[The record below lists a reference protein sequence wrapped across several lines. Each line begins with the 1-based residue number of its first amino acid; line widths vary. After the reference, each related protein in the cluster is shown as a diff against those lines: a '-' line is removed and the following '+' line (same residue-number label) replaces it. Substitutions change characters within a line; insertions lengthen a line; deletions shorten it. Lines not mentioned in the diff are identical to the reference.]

1 MIRTTMITL
10 LVGAM
15 SATAL
20 FGADEVR
27 VGGGGASMATV
38 FRPVKAHFEKD
49 TGGIMVIAQSTPKN
63 GLIDLL
69 NGTVDIATAAVPFD
83 SMVKGAEKEGVK
95 VDTALLESRVVAKN
109 RTVLLVHPSN
119 PVQALTKEQVKG
131 IFTGKIV
138 SWKEVGGSD
147 TPILVAWGKLTP
159 GQNAQFSKIILD
171 GEPVLKD
178 IIDTTDYFGIK
189 DTVAAT
195 PEAIGIDPF
204 ALGVDGTVKTI
215 ATEPPLSSDV
225 IVVTKGKPTAKVQ
238 KLLSYVSGAGTK
250 YIIK

>member
-1 MIRTTMITL
+1 MVRSIL
-10 LVGAM
+10 LASLICVMSGTVVVGA
-15 SATAL
+15 
-20 FGADEVR
+20 EEIKI
-27 VGGGGASMATV
+27 GGGGASVATV
-38 FRPVKAHFEKD
+38 FKPVKAHFEKD
-49 TGGIMVIAQSTPKN
+49 TGLIMVIAQSTPKN

-69 NGTVDIATAAVPFD
+69 NGSVDMATAAVPLD
-83 SMVKGAEKEGVK
+83 SMIKGAEKEGLK
-95 VDTALLESRVVAKN
+95 VEIAALESRVIAIN

-119 PVQALTKEQVKG
+119 PVQTLSKEQVKG

-159 GQNAQFSKIILD
+159 GQNAQFSKILLD

-178 IIDTTDYFGIK
+178 VIDTTDYFGIK

-204 ALGVDGTVKTI
+204 ALGVDGTVKTNP
-215 ATEPPLSSDV
+215 TEPPLNAEV

-238 KLLSYVSGAGTK
+238 KLLSYISGSGNK